1 MKYIKQ
7 FAIILFLS
15 FVGEMLHTLLP
26 LPIPASIYGI
36 VMLFLCLEFR
46 VVSPSS
52 VKDVSAFLIEAMP
65 IMFIPAAVG
74 LMDSWQTLKTA
85 LIPYAI
91 ITFVTTCAVMAVSGI
106 VVQVG
111 MRRDPAK
118 PGGDLMPF
126 AGDNKVNG
134 MRRDIDE

>member
-15 FVGEMLHTLLP
+15 FVG
-26 LPIPASIYGI
+26 
-36 VMLFLCLEFR
+36 
-46 VVSPSS
+46 VSPSS

-111 MRRDPAK
+111 MRRDPVSWHE
-118 PGGDLMPF
+118 
-126 AGDNKVNG
+126 VNQNDSKED
-134 MRRDIDE
+134 RRISLL